1 MANETNSTE
10 HTNSGNAG
18 LTSVDALMLTA
29 TTTGSTSEST
39 HQSESVSNNDDLL
52 RMALD
57 STGILGDG
65 IGGDPLSLT
74 LTLNQVVNDCVFDG
88 EDPLTGM
95 PCLIES
101 SSSVK

>member
-10 HTNSGNAG
+10 NSGNTPAG

-29 TTTGSTSEST
+29 SSSGSTAT
-39 HQSESVSNNDDLL
+39 APAGTESVSNNDDLL

-65 IGGDPLSLT
+65 LGDPLT
-74 LTLNQVVNDCVFDG
+74 LTLNQAVNDCVFDG
-88 EDPLTGM
+88 EDPLTGFYS
-95 PCLIES
+95 LLLNVDTS
-101 SSSVK
+101 SSI